1 MCSETHNMCGTL
13 VQESLTVYCQTR
25 EKRKKETM
33 ASKMRNMI
41 SPQQTNPIP
50 HGSAKYRI

>member
-13 VQESLTVYCQTR
+13 VQDSVYCQTR
-25 EKRKKETM
+25 EKRSKETM
-33 ASKMRNMI
+33 ASKMRNVI

-50 HGSAKYRI
+50 RGSAKYRI